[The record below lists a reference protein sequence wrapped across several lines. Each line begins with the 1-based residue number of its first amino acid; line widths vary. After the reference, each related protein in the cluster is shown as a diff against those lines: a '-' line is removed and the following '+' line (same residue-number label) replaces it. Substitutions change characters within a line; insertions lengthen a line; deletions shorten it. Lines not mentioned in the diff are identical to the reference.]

1 MTSFSSPGPIR
12 ATVEVAGAQVRINAA
27 DRNDTVVGV
36 EPLDPADNRAV
47 QVVEKT
53 EVDFAG
59 GELSVKMR
67 KAGDRSGTVA
77 ITIDLPAGSSLVYS
91 EAYSD
96 LRSVG
101 PLGRTDVNLGS
112 GRIRLDRVDDLRA
125 SLAAGELTI
134 DHVAGRADVQAGA
147 AAVKIG
153 EVEGPAKLLGSSAQV
168 RIGNAAAD
176 LDLTNSSG
184 GFDVGR
190 AAGNVTAMTGGNA
203 VIRIGCMTS
212 GQAELKSASG
222 NIEVGVDEGSAVR
235 VEAGSTYGSVRN
247 TVPQDCSANTG
258 GLVTIDART
267 RRGDV
272 IIQPAQR

>member
-1 MTSFSSPGPIR
+1 
-12 ATVEVAGAQVRINAA
+12 
-27 DRNDTVVGV
+27 
-36 EPLDPADNRAV
+36 
-47 QVVEKT
+47 
-53 EVDFAG
+53 
-59 GELSVKMR
+59 MR

-134 DHVAGRADVQAGA
+134 DHVAGRADVLAGA

-247 TVPQDCSANTG
+247 TVPQDCSASTG